1 MYFLDVSQNAW
12 GLHTQADD
20 TVDTRSRDDDDVDA
34 QWKAQAAD
42 LRYKLGLPHAK
53 VVWIDKAL
61 LQGVP
66 RTPRYLET
74 ISLAWWSWRK
84 VQKQTDYNMALR
96 LFAIYNKETLGAVLD
111 SGPTLSH
118 LQLQFGPS
126 ARLGGW
132 CVNT

>member
-74 ISLAWWSWRK
+74 ISLAWWSLRK
-84 VQKQTDYNMALR
+84 VQKNKRTKNWLCDFSQSIIRKPWGQYSTLAQHSLIYSFSLDRALD
-96 LFAIYNKETLGAVLD
+96 LEDGV
-111 SGPTLSH
+111 
-118 LQLQFGPS
+118 
-126 ARLGGW
+126 
-132 CVNT
+132 